1 MSGNETKRDGADNR
15 ADAGSD
21 RAVMSYLEPID
32 NERYLTNK
40 FGRTPERIRDK
51 LRRIREAL
59 YDGSAY

>member
-1 MSGNETKRDGADNR
+1 MSENEKKGNGVGNRTDDG
-15 ADAGSD
+15 SVS
-21 RAVMSYLEPID
+21 AVMSYLEPID

-40 FGRTPERIRDK
+40 FGRTPERVRDK

>member
-15 ADAGSD
+15 ADDGSVS
-21 RAVMSYLEPID
+21 AVMSYLEPVN

-40 FGRTPERIRDK
+40 FGRTPERVRDK